1 MKRATLA
8 AALALLATGCS
19 TYQAVTPVDRP
30 VTYDP
35 IAGYQS
41 GAYGGPAEFR
51 VDGNQVIG
59 ADGALFCVVTNQ
71 VNGNAYVEDFAVSL
85 RARNFEVKMLP
96 PDSSIASCPITVS
109 YAVQEQTYWLPFV
122 NAADITVYRNG
133 ERVGKA
139 VYNANRSAG
148 GLNFSHLV
156 PADQT
161 IEMLVEK
168 LFPGL
173 KPQPAPQA
181 DSAQPTAEPGPAA

>member
-1 MKRATLA
+1 MKRALLVTALTLMVSA
-8 AALALLATGCS
+8 CS
-19 TYQAVTPVDRP
+19 TYVAVTPVDRP
-30 VTYDP
+30 DQSDP
-35 IAGYQS
+35 LRAFQTPNGVPQYRI
-41 GAYGGPAEFR
+41 
-51 VDGNQVIG
+51 DGSRVIG
-59 ADGALFCVVTNQ
+59 ADGTLVCVIANT
-71 VNGNAYVEDFAVSL
+71 VNGNAYLSAFRSSL